1 METTFEYRLIRYVIS
16 VFMWTLAGRGVLWL
30 ILVAAGADP
39 KQNKV
44 YQVLT
49 WMVWPVLR
57 PLRTVIPKQVPDA
70 YVALMAL
77 PLLWL
82 LLIAVGIAARHLGW
96 VRLA

>member
-16 VFMWTLAGRGVLWL
+16 VFMWTLAGRGVLFM

-44 YQVLT
+44 YHVLT
-49 WMVWPVLR
+49 WMLWPVLR
-57 PLRTVIPKQVPDA
+57 PLRVVVPKAVPDA
-70 YVALMAL
+70 YVAIMAL

-82 LLIAVGIAARHLGW
+82 LLIAVGIAGLQLGW
-96 VRLA
+96 VRLH